1 MAAVPL
7 VAVFYVRV
15 ITGVHSV
22 MERLVRVRI
31 VKWVH
36 TVIAVS
42 CVPIMFRDRSAIA
55 VNLDTGGCQTTAVE
69 VCLQKKIIPSTHLS
83 PASIHTPSGQAEFR
97 IWLAEL
103 IRSFS
108 NDGGDGNGKENVKAE
123 AVGLTTAL
131 CVHYT
136 FWYIS
141 LPSLHD

>member
-36 TVIAVS
+36 TVTAVS
-42 CVPIMFRDRSAIA
+42 CAPIMFKDRSAIA

-69 VCLQKKIIPSTHLS
+69 VRL
-83 PASIHTPSGQAEFR
+83 
-97 IWLAEL
+97 
-103 IRSFS
+103 
-108 NDGGDGNGKENVKAE
+108 
-123 AVGLTTAL
+123 
-131 CVHYT
+131 
-136 FWYIS
+136 
-141 LPSLHD
+141 